1 MEFTKEQLKSFIEAV
16 VCNVKDYV
24 MNNDGFIDDWIEEN
38 IPKKS
43 QPEKAIDYIS
53 TDELNKRKPLA

>member
-38 IPKKS
+38 IPEKT
-43 QPEKAIDYIS
+43 QPTKLIGYIS
-53 TDELNKRKPLA
+53 TDELNKIKTLA